1 MKEGELFM
9 PFAPNTRSRSWMV
22 TIQVA
27 NMENAG
33 LTKEEYEN
41 AELLANFMIETW
53 EHSGK
58 DRTAGISVCRSKEG
72 LYHCHMACYGNT
84 TTLKKVSD
92 ILYKSHVEPQLG
104 GKEALKQYLLKE
116 NKYAEKEEKILFTM
130 GMETIQDT
138 QGKRNDLEEIER
150 LLKEGSTPEQIFDSS
165 FRYRKFE
172 KMIKAE
178 YIHNR
183 IKSTPIIKKNLRR
196 IWIVGDSGTG
206 KSHFYTEL
214 AKEVG
219 IENIYFATDFE
230 NGGLDYYIE
239 NGAPEILF
247 LDEFKGNMKFSQL
260 LVLLD
265 KYSRAQLHC
274 RYSNCFCLW
283 TTVVITSVFPPD
295 EVYTYM
301 VDDAKKKRDRV
312 EQLLRRLD
320 EIWYKYK
327 ENGVYKTYKIPAEEY
342 INYDD
347 LKSRASK
354 DGFVPVDEYEN
365 IPFDS

>member
-274 RYSNCFCLW
+274 R
-283 TTVVITSVFPPD
+283 
-295 EVYTYM
+295 
-301 VDDAKKKRDRV
+301 
-312 EQLLRRLD
+312 
-320 EIWYKYK
+320 
-327 ENGVYKTYKIPAEEY
+327 
-342 INYDD
+342 
-347 LKSRASK
+347 
-354 DGFVPVDEYEN
+354 
-365 IPFDS
+365 

>member
-1 MKEGELFM
+1 M
-9 PFAPNTRSRSWMV
+9 PFASNTRSRSWMV
-22 TIQVA
+22 TVQIA

-53 EHSGK
+53 ENSGK

-92 ILYKSHVEPQLG
+92 ILYKAHVEPQLG
-104 GKEALKQYLLKE
+104 GKEALKRYLLKE
-116 NKYAEKEEKILFTM
+116 GKYAEKEEKILFTM
-130 GMETIQDT
+130 GIEAIQDR

-150 LLKEGSTPEQIFDSS
+150 LLKEGATPEQIFEVS

-178 YIHNR
+178 YINKR
-183 IKSTPIIKKNLRR
+183 IKETPIIKENLRR
-196 IWIVGDSGTG
+196 IWIVGESGTG
-206 KSHFYTEL
+206 KSYYYKEL
-214 AKEVG
+214 CDEVG
-219 IENIYFATDFE
+219 VENIYFATDFE

-239 NGAPEILF
+239 NGAPSILF

-265 KYSRAQLHC
+265 KYSRAQYHC

-283 TTVVITSVFPPD
+283 STVIITSVFPPN

-301 VDDAKKKRDRV
+301 VDDEKRKRDRV
-312 EQLLRRLD
+312 EQLLRRID

-327 ENGVYKTYKIPAEEY
+327 EDGAYKTYKILAKEY
-342 INYDD
+342 IDYED
-347 LKSRASK
+347 LKSRATKGSK
-354 DGFVPVDEYEN
+354 DGFILVDENES
-365 IPFDS
+365 IPFDEK

>member
-1 MKEGELFM
+1 MNNSDLVLGYDYDEWYGYGRKIQI
-9 PFAPNTRSRSWMV
+9 V
-22 TIQVA
+22 TDISPKS
-27 NMENAG
+27 NSHI
-33 LTKEEYEN
+33 
-41 AELLANFMIETW
+41 LLCGMSG
-53 EHSGK
+53 SGK
-58 DRTAGISVCRSKEG
+58 SYGENLIVAKIATLGERSG
-72 LYHCHMACYGNT
+72 RIYFA
-84 TTLKKVSD
+84 D
-92 ILYKSHVEPQLG
+92 F
-104 GKEALKQYLLKE
+104 KQDDQFIYMRKCPR
-116 NKYAEKEEKILFTM
+116 YAEKEEKILFTM

-342 INYDD
+342 IDYDD

-365 IPFDS
+365 VPFDS

>member
-1 MKEGELFM
+1 M
-9 PFAPNTRSRSWMV
+9 PFAPNTRSRGWMV
-22 TIQVA
+22 TVQIA

-41 AELLANFMIETW
+41 AELLANFMVETW
-53 EHSGK
+53 ENSGK
-58 DRTAGISVCRSKEG
+58 DRVAGISVCRSQEG

-84 TTLKKVSD
+84 TTLKKVAD

-104 GKEALKQYLLKE
+104 GKQALKGYLLKE
-116 NKYAEKEEKILFTM
+116 GKYAEKEEKILFTM
-130 GMETIQDT
+130 GMEVVQDA

-150 LLKEGSTPEQIFDSS
+150 LLNNGATPEQIFSIS

-183 IKSTPIIKKNLRR
+183 IKSTPIIKENLRR
-196 IWIVGDSGTG
+196 VWIVGDSGTG
-206 KSHFYTEL
+206 KSFYYKQL
-214 AKEVG
+214 CDEVG
-219 IENIYFATDFE
+219 AENIYFATDFD

-239 NGAPEILF
+239 NGAPYILF

-283 TTVVITSVFPPD
+283 TTVIITSVYPPD
-295 EVYTYM
+295 EVYKYM
-301 VDDAKKKRDRV
+301 VDDEQRKRDKI

-327 ENGVYKTYKIPAEEY
+327 ENGEYKTYKILGQEY
-342 INYDD
+342 IDYDD

-354 DGFVPVDEYEN
+354 DGFISIDENEN
-365 IPFDS
+365 IPFDK

>member
-1 MKEGELFM
+1 MLQFLSQE
-9 PFAPNTRSRSWMV
+9 
-22 TIQVA
+22 
-27 NMENAG
+27 
-33 LTKEEYEN
+33 
-41 AELLANFMIETW
+41 
-53 EHSGK
+53 
-58 DRTAGISVCRSKEG
+58 DC
-72 LYHCHMACYGNT
+72 
-84 TTLKKVSD
+84 
-92 ILYKSHVEPQLG
+92 
-104 GKEALKQYLLKE
+104 
-116 NKYAEKEEKILFTM
+116 
-130 GMETIQDT
+130 
-138 QGKRNDLEEIER
+138 ER
-150 LLKEGSTPEQIFDSS
+150 
-165 FRYRKFE
+165 
-172 KMIKAE
+172 
-178 YIHNR
+178 
-183 IKSTPIIKKNLRR
+183 RR

-342 INYDD
+342 IDYDD